1 MDADRAQAFRTKYGP
16 WALVAGASAGLG
28 AAYATQLAALGLNL
42 VLVARRAPELEALA
56 ATLRERSHVQT
67 RTLALD
73 LGQPDAAALLDQQTA
88 DIEVGLL
95 VYNATRS
102 LIGPFLDRALDD
114 HLDELAVN
122 VRTPME
128 LAWRFGR
135 CFRARGH
142 GGVILMSSMSAS
154 LGSAL
159 ISNYGATKAYTLVLA
174 EGLWEE
180 LRAQGVDVLAAL
192 PASISTP
199 GAQASGAQR
208 QRAADATTLTP
219 EVVARET
226 LAALGRG
233 PTVTPGGVVKLASFF
248 MKRVMPRTSAIRM
261 MGRVMRQ
268 MYGRSQEPHA

>member
-1 MDADRAQAFRTKYGP
+1 MDADRTQAFRAKYGP

-56 ATLRERSHVQT
+56 TALRERSQVQT

-73 LGQPDAAALLDQQTA
+73 LGQPDAATLLDQQTA
-88 DIEVGLL
+88 EMEVGLL
-95 VYNATRS
+95 VYNAARS
-102 LIGPFLDRALDD
+102 LIGPFLDLALDD
-114 HLDELAVN
+114 HLGELAVN

-135 CFRARGH
+135 RFSARGH

-159 ISNYGATKAYTLVLA
+159 ISNYGATKAYNLVLA

-199 GAQASGAQR
+199 GMQASGARR

-219 EVVARET
+219 AVVARET

-233 PTVTPGGVVKLASFF
+233 PTVTPGGATQLASFF
-248 MKRVMPRTSAIRM
+248 MRRVLPRTAAIRM

-268 MYGRSQEPHA
+268 MYGGSQAPH